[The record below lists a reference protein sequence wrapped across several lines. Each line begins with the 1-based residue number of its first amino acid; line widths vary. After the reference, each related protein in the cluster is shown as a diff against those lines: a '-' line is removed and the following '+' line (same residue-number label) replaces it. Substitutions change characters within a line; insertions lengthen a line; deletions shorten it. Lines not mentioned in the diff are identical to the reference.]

1 MARLDPSTFA
11 GLGLA
16 LAGIIGGQ
24 LLEGGNPASL
34 VQGAGFCIVF
44 LGTIGA
50 VLAQTRLSTFVDGVK
65 LGWWTLSV
73 PAVEPQRT
81 MRDVTRWAEIVRKE
95 GLLKL
100 EGELR
105 PTVEPFTRR
114 GLELL
119 IDGGSPDDLRDIMAL
134 EIAAYEERLRQ
145 AARIWDAAGGYAPT
159 IGILGAVLGLIQVMQ
174 NLSDPSRLGA
184 GIAVAFVS
192 TIYGVALANLLFL
205 PIANKVRALIAER
218 VRLHEM
224 LVEGLAAIANG
235 DHPRLITR
243 RLQGYCG

>member
-1 MARLDPSTFA
+1 VARADPSTFA

-24 LLEGGNPASL
+24 LLEGGDPASL

-44 LGTIGA
+44 LGTVGA
-50 VLAQTRLSTFVDGVK
+50 VLTQTRLPTFLEGVK
-65 LGWWTLSV
+65 LGWWAMFA
-73 PAVEPQRT
+73 PAFEPRRA
-81 MRDVTRWAEIVRKE
+81 MLDVARWAEIVRKQ

-105 PTVEPFTRR
+105 PATEPFTRH

-119 IDGGSPDDLRDIMAL
+119 IDGGSPEELRDIMAV
-134 EIAAYEERLRQ
+134 EVAAYEERLRQ

-205 PIANKVRALIAER
+205 PVANKVRALIAER

-224 LVEGLAAIANG
+224 VVEGLAAIANG
-235 DHPRLITR
+235 DHPRLIAR
-243 RLQGYCG
+243 RLQGFFA